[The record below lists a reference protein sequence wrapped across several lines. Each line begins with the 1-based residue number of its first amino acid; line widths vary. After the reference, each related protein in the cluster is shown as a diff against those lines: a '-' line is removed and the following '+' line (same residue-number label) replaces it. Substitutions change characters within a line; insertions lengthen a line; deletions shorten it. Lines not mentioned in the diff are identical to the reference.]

1 MQFQSDFAVILTI
14 HISPALHNH
23 HHPAGDVDRVRPVP
37 AAMVHWI
44 RQIKEML
51 SSLDSIEMPEKAGP
65 LDEINFWND
74 RCTHVDLF
82 S

>member
-1 MQFQSDFAVILTI
+1 MTYGHCQSAADGVLC
-14 HISPALHNH
+14 
-23 HHPAGDVDRVRPVP
+23 PVS

-65 LDEINFWND
+65 LDEINFWTD
-74 RCTHVDLF
+74 RCGQSDLF
-82 S
+82 IPTDGASDTDSSVMIN